1 MKVLA
6 FGGSTSS
13 QSINR
18 QLANFAAS
26 QIPNAEI
33 TDLDLR
39 TYDLPIYSSDEEEAN
54 GPPADARNF
63 IDTVRDHD
71 VIVISLAEHN
81 GSYSAAFKNLYDWA
95 SRIEQKVWAGKP
107 MLLLATSPG
116 GRGGATV
123 LESAKATFPRM
134 GADVRASLSLPSFY
148 DNFDSDKGV
157 ADEGFSTS
165 LKEAVDRL
173 QLDDGK

>member
-1 MKVLA
+1 MKILS
-6 FGGSTSS
+6 FGASTSS

-18 QLANFAAS
+18 QFARYAAG
-26 QIPNAEI
+26 QVPGAEV

-39 TYDLPIYSSDEEEAN
+39 TLELPLFDVDREESEGQPEAAQQFLDLIRSH
-54 GPPADARNF
+54 DAL
-63 IDTVRDHD
+63 V
-71 VIVISLAEHN
+71 VSLAEHN

-123 LESAKATFPRM
+123 VEAAKATFPRM
-134 GADVRASLSLPSFY
+134 GADLRASFSLPSFY
-148 DNFDSDKGV
+148 DNFDAESGIKQETLARGLSAAV
-157 ADEGFSTS
+157 AALATG
-165 LKEAVDRL
+165 
-173 QLDDGK
+173 